1 MKYKKR
7 RAAQGATLKLLQL
20 GVIARDYDTLTWFMP
35 EKRRISSGSDSAFE
49 ATVMPIF
56 RI

>member
-1 MKYKKR
+1 MQIKNGPPKGDPK
-7 RAAQGATLKLLQL
+7 KLLQL

-35 EKRRISSGSDSAFE
+35 EKRRISSGMASVFE